1 VIKTKRKNSS
11 HPDKIIL
18 MKRILLI
25 LSIAI
30 SGLYATAQT
39 FPYNNEWIDYSKTYY
54 KFYVG
59 KTALYRI
66 SQTVLASNGIGSI
79 PAEQFQLWRNGRE
92 VPIYTSVPSGPLS
105 GSDFIEFWGEKNDG
119 LPDSTLYRDTSF
131 ILNSKYGFQTDTAAF
146 FLTVNP
152 AGGNRRLENT
162 VNNTAGNILLPE
174 PYFIFTEG
182 KYFIEQINPGYYV
195 DAGEYVHS
203 SSYDRG
209 ESIVSVDIYA
219 GQSRNEA
226 HTLYPYVSGPDATF
240 SINAVGN
247 SINLRKFRVKLN
259 ADSIFGTQMD
269 YLNQTK
275 SSVSVPLT
283 KLLNGINTIEIT
295 NQSDGYYDR
304 MVVAQ
309 YELNYPRVFNFGNA
323 INFQFELSANP
334 AGNYLEIAN
343 FNYGST
349 APVLYDI
356 TNGKRYIGDISNPT
370 LLKFALEPS
379 MVDRKFVL
387 ISLEPSNIAAIST
400 MKQRNFINYSLAAN
414 QGDYLIISHPRLYG
428 GPGGSNPVEDY
439 RAYRSSSA
447 GGAYNAKIYEIDE
460 LVDQFA
466 FGIKK
471 HPNSV
476 RNFLRWA
483 RANFSTTPKFV
494 FMIGHAVEYVQY
506 RYSEANPDVE
516 RLNIVPTFG
525 SPASDILL
533 SADVRQQIPLTPIG
547 RLSVIDGGEVATY
560 LAKVKEYEAAQTISS
575 PLIQDKAWMKNI
587 VHVIGGSEPG
597 LVAQLTGYMNKYKQI
612 ISDTLFGGN
621 VTTFIKSSTETIQA
635 ISDQRMKTLFAEG
648 LNQVTYFGH
657 SSATVLDF
665 NLDNPEEYNNQGKYP
680 LFIAMG
686 CLAGNFF
693 NFNPARFYT
702 KETLSE
708 KWLLTPNRGAIA
720 FIASS
725 NFGIPHYLDIYNTKT
740 YTNEA
745 RTMYGKTY
753 GEILRQTVIDVFAQT
768 SQLDF
773 YARMHTEE
781 NVLHGDPAIRPN
793 NHLKPDY
800 VIEDPMVKASPSFIS
815 VADTVFKV
823 DAKYINQGRAVNK
836 DISIK
841 VERKLPGG
849 NFFTVFID
857 TIPGIRY
864 EDSVSVIL
872 HINPT
877 TDQGLNQ
884 IRVTIDADNVVDE
897 SWENNNTITKD
908 VFIFEDDARPVYPLN
923 YAIINKQNIKFYAS
937 TANPFSP
944 SKQYRMEIDTT
955 DFFNSSYKRTVNI
968 TAVGG
973 LLEFNPSITFTDS
986 TVYFW
991 RVSPLD
997 AAGNPSKWD
1006 EASFVYLP
1014 NSDVGFDQ
1022 SHFYQHTKSFSE
1034 RVFIDSTNRTW
1045 EYHPVFNSLF
1055 IRSGIY
1061 PTSSPNAADY
1071 NVGINGKTNA
1081 GPGCNY
1087 NEIYIT
1093 VFDPISFQPMQQ
1105 NATGDL
1111 YGSYNC
1117 QGMAYN
1123 RQFNFMYS
1131 LGDTAS
1137 RRKAREFLENIVPE
1151 GAYVVVRSNTSPYYS
1166 WGPNTYASVWRAD
1179 TAYYGPGVSLYHTL
1193 KNQGFTSIDN
1203 YDTTNAFVF
1212 VYKKNSLATYTPSFK
1227 FGENIYD
1234 RILLSVVCPTPD
1246 TLGYITSPAFGAAKQ
1261 WKQLKWR
1268 GSTVDVSASDQP
1280 TVDIIGIN
1288 NGGIETTIMSG
1299 LNTGQQD
1306 VDISTINAAQYPF
1319 LKLRMRNLD
1328 SINLTPYQLRYWR
1341 LTYVPVPEGALTPNV
1356 FFQFKDTLDPGEP
1369 LNFKVTFKNIS
1380 DANFDSLKIKLIV
1393 TDGNNVQHIISP
1405 SSRFKPLISGDTL
1418 NVRNLTTTSGL
1429 SGLNTFFLDVNPDN
1443 DQPEQFH
1450 FNNFM
1455 YKTFY
1460 VRSDKVNPLL
1470 DVTFD
1475 GVHILNRDIVASKP
1489 HITIK
1494 LKDENKWLLLNDTTG
1509 AQIQV
1514 RYPNGVKRSY
1524 FFNTSDT
1531 LKFTPPGNAPNVDN
1545 TATIDFLPYF
1555 PLDGDYELTV
1565 TGKDKSGNTA
1575 GNVEYK
1581 VGFQVI
1587 NKPMISNM
1595 LNYPNPFTTSTAFV
1609 FTITGAEVPQNIRIQ
1624 IMTITGKIVRE
1635 ISKDELGPL
1644 HIGRNITEFKWD
1656 GTDQYGQKLANG
1668 IYLYR
1673 VITNLNGRSLDKY
1686 RSTDKDNEDNTDKY
1700 FNKGYGKMYLMR

>member
-1 VIKTKRKNSS
+1 
-11 HPDKIIL
+11 

-25 LSIAI
+25 LLIAI
-30 SGLYATAQT
+30 SGLSATAQT

-59 KTALYRI
+59 KTGLYRI
-66 SQTVLASNGIGSI
+66 SQTALAAVGIGGT

-105 GSDFIEFWGEKNDG
+105 GSDFIEFWGERNDG
-119 LPDSTLYRDTSF
+119 RPDSTLYRDTSF
-131 ILNSKYGFQTDTAAF
+131 ILTNKYSFQTDTVAF

-152 AGGNRRLENT
+152 AGGNLRLQST
-162 VNNTAGNILLPE
+162 VNNVAGNVLPPE
-174 PYFIFTEG
+174 PYFMFTEG
-182 KYFIEQINPGYYV
+182 KYYKDYLNPGYYI

-203 SSYDRG
+203 SAYDKG
-209 ESIVSVDIYA
+209 ESWVSWDIYA
-219 GQSRNEA
+219 GQFRSET
-226 HTLYPYVSGPDATF
+226 HKLYPYASGPDATF
-240 SINAVGN
+240 SINAFGN
-247 SINLRKFRVKLN
+247 GINQRRFRVNLN
-259 ADSIFGTQMD
+259 ADSIFGAQMD
-269 YLNQTK
+269 YLNQSK
-275 SSVSVPLT
+275 SSTGVPVAT
-283 KLLNGINTIEIT
+283 LLNGVNTIEIT
-295 NQSDGYYDR
+295 NLSPGAYDR

-309 YELNYPRVFNFGNA
+309 YELTYPRVFNLGDTM
-323 INFQFELSANP
+323 NFQFNLPANP
-334 AGNYLEIAN
+334 AGNYLEITN

-349 APVLYDI
+349 APVLFDL
-356 TNGKRYIGDISNPT
+356 TNGKRYIGDISNPA

-379 MVDRKFVL
+379 MVDRALLL
-387 ISLEPSNIAAIST
+387 ISLESSNIAAIAT
-400 MKQRNFINYSLAAN
+400 MRQRNFINYSIAAN
-414 QGDYLIISHPRLYG
+414 QGDYLIISHPRLYA
-428 GPGGSNPVEDY
+428 GPGGSNPVENY

-447 GGAYNAKIYEIDE
+447 GGAYNAKIFEIDE

-483 RANFSTTPKFV
+483 RANFSVTPKFV
-494 FMIGHAVEYVQY
+494 FMIGHAVVYEQY
-506 RYSEANPDVE
+506 RYAELASDPDIE
-516 RLNIVPTFG
+516 RLNIIPTFG
-525 SPASDILL
+525 TPASDMLM

-547 RLSVIDGGEVATY
+547 RLSVIDGGEIATY
-560 LAKVKEYEAAQTISS
+560 LTKVKEYEVTQTISS
-575 PLIQDKAWMKNI
+575 PLSQDKAWMKNV
-587 VHVIGGSEPG
+587 VHVIGGNEPT
-597 LVAQLTGYMNKYKQI
+597 LVTQLSTYMNKYKQI
-612 ISDTLFGGN
+612 ISDTLFGAN
-621 VTTFIKSSTETIQA
+621 VTTFKKSSTETIQA
-635 ISDQRMKTLFAEG
+635 ITDQHLKELFAEG

-665 NLDNPEEYNNQGKYP
+665 NLDNPEEYNNPGKYP

-693 NFNPARFYT
+693 NYNPARFYT

-708 KWLLTPNRGAIA
+708 RWLLTPNRGAIA

-725 NFGIPHYLDIYNTKT
+725 HFGIPHYLDIYNTKT
-740 YTNEA
+740 YTSES
-745 RTMYGKTY
+745 RTMYGSTY
-753 GEILRQTVIDVFAQT
+753 GEILKQTIADVFVQT

-773 YARMHTEE
+773 YARMHTEQ
-781 NVLHGDPAIRPN
+781 NTLHGDPAIRPN
-793 NHLKPDY
+793 THLKPDY

-815 VADTVFKV
+815 VADTIFKV
-823 DAKYINQGRAVNK
+823 DAKYLNQGRAVNK

-841 VERKLPGG
+841 VERKTPTNGS
-849 NFFTVFID
+849 FITVLKD
-857 TIPGIRY
+857 TIPGIRFS
-864 EDSVSVIL
+864 DSVSVIL
-872 HINPT
+872 HIDPL

-884 IRVTIDADNVVDE
+884 IRVTIDADNDVDE

-908 VFIFEDDARPVYPLN
+908 VFIFEDDARPTYPLN
-923 YAIINKQNIKFYAS
+923 YAIVNKQNIKLYAS

-955 DFFNSSYKRTVNI
+955 DFFNSSFKRTVNK
-968 TAVGG
+968 TSAGG
-973 LLEFNPSITFTDS
+973 LLDFDPGITFTDS
-986 TVYFW
+986 TVYYW

-997 AAGNPSKWD
+997 GAGNPSKWN

-1014 NSDVGFDQ
+1014 NSDVGFNQ
-1022 SHFYQHTKSFSE
+1022 SHFYQHTKSFSQ
-1034 RVFIDSTNRTW
+1034 RVFIDSTNSTW
-1045 EYHPVFNSLF
+1045 EYHPVLNNLF
-1055 IRSGIY
+1055 IRTGQY

-1071 NVGINGKTNA
+1071 YINVNGENSV
-1081 GPGCNY
+1081 GPGCSY
-1087 NEIYIT
+1087 NELIIN
-1093 VFDPISFQPMQQ
+1093 VFDPISFKPMQQ

-1123 RQFNFMYS
+1123 REFNFHYS
-1131 LGDTAS
+1131 MADTTG
-1137 RRKAREFLENIVPE
+1137 RRKARDFLQNIVPE
-1151 GAYVVVRSNTSPYYS
+1151 GAYVAIRSNTAPYP
-1166 WGPNTYASVWRAD
+1166 GFNTYASVWQAD
-1179 TAYYGPGVSLYHTL
+1179 AAYYGQNTLYNTL
-1193 KNQGFTSIDN
+1193 KDQGFTSIDN
-1203 YDTTNAFVF
+1203 YDTTVGFAF
-1212 VYKKNSLATYTPSFK
+1212 VYKKNSLATYAPSIRFA
-1227 FGENIYD
+1227 ENIYD
-1234 RILLSVVCPTPD
+1234 RVLMNAVCPTPD
-1246 TLGYITSPAFGAAKQ
+1246 TLGYTTSPAFGVAKQ

-1268 GSTVDVSASDQP
+1268 GSTVDAIAGDMP
-1280 TVDIIGIN
+1280 TIDLIGIN
-1288 NGGIETTIMSG
+1288 GDGVETTVMSG
-1299 LNTGQQD
+1299 LDPSQQD
-1306 VDISTINAAQYPF
+1306 VDISSINATTYPY

-1341 LTYVPVPEGALTPNV
+1341 LTYVPIPEGALAPNI
-1356 FFQFKDTLDPGEP
+1356 FFQFKDTLDAGEP
-1369 LNFKVTFKNIS
+1369 LDFKVAFKNIS
-1380 DANFDSLKIKLIV
+1380 DANFDSLKVKFIV
-1393 TDGNNVQHIISP
+1393 TDKDNVQHVITPP
-1405 SSRFKPLISGDTL
+1405 SFKPLLNGDTL
-1418 NVRNLTTTSGL
+1418 HVRNPTTTSGL
-1429 SGLNTFFLDVNPDN
+1429 SGFNTFFLDVNPDN

-1455 YKTFY
+1455 YRNFY

-1494 LKDENKWLLLNDTTG
+1494 LKDENKWLLLNDTSG
-1509 AQIQV
+1509 AKIEV
-1514 RYPNGVKRSY
+1514 RYPNGVKRSF
-1524 FFNTSDT
+1524 FFNTNDT
-1531 LKFTPPGNAPNVDN
+1531 LKFTPAGNAPNPDN
-1545 TATIDFLPYF
+1545 TATIDFLPHF

-1565 TGKDKSGNTA
+1565 TGKDKSGNAA

-1635 ISKDELGPL
+1635 ITKDELGPL

-1686 RSTDKDNEDNTDKY
+1686 RSTEKDNEDNTDKY

>member
-1 VIKTKRKNSS
+1 
-11 HPDKIIL
+11 
-18 MKRILLI
+18 
-25 LSIAI
+25 
-30 SGLYATAQT
+30 
-39 FPYNNEWIDYSKTYY
+39 
-54 KFYVG
+54 
-59 KTALYRI
+59 
-66 SQTVLASNGIGSI
+66 
-79 PAEQFQLWRNGRE
+79 
-92 VPIYTSVPSGPLS
+92 
-105 GSDFIEFWGEKNDG
+105 
-119 LPDSTLYRDTSF
+119 
-131 ILNSKYGFQTDTAAF
+131 
-146 FLTVNP
+146 
-152 AGGNRRLENT
+152 
-162 VNNTAGNILLPE
+162 
-174 PYFIFTEG
+174 
-182 KYFIEQINPGYYV
+182 
-195 DAGEYVHS
+195 
-203 SSYDRG
+203 
-209 ESIVSVDIYA
+209 
-219 GQSRNEA
+219 
-226 HTLYPYVSGPDATF
+226 
-240 SINAVGN
+240 
-247 SINLRKFRVKLN
+247 
-259 ADSIFGTQMD
+259 
-269 YLNQTK
+269 
-275 SSVSVPLT
+275 
-283 KLLNGINTIEIT
+283 
-295 NQSDGYYDR
+295 
-304 MVVAQ
+304 
-309 YELNYPRVFNFGNA
+309 
-323 INFQFELSANP
+323 
-334 AGNYLEIAN
+334 
-343 FNYGST
+343 
-349 APVLYDI
+349 
-356 TNGKRYIGDISNPT
+356 
-370 LLKFALEPS
+370 

-387 ISLEPSNIAAIST
+387 ISIEPSNIAAIST
-400 MKQRNFINYSLAAN
+400 MKQRNFINYNLAAN
-414 QGDYLIISHPRLYG
+414 QGDYLIISHPRLYA
-428 GPGGSNPVEDY
+428 GPGGSNPVDDY

-483 RANFSTTPKFV
+483 RANFSATPKFV
-494 FMIGHAVEYVQY
+494 FMIGHAVVYDQY
-506 RYSEANPDVE
+506 RYADINSNPDID

-525 SPASDILL
+525 VPASDILL

-547 RLSVIDGGEVATY
+547 RLSVIDGGEVAIY
-560 LAKVKEYEAAQTISS
+560 LAKVKEYEAVQTVSS
-575 PLIQDKAWMKNI
+575 PLIQDNAWTKNV
-587 VHVIGGSEPG
+587 VHVIGGNKPE
-597 LVAQLTGYMNKYKQI
+597 LVAELSGYMNKYKQI

-621 VTTFIKSSTETIQA
+621 VTTFTKSSAETIQA
-635 ISDQRMKTLFAEG
+635 ISDIRMKDLFAEG
-648 LNQVTYFGH
+648 INQIAYFGH
-657 SSATVLDF
+657 SSPTVLDF
-665 NLDNPEEYNNQGKYP
+665 NLDNPEEYNNPGKYP

-708 KWLLTPNRGAIA
+708 RWLLTPNRGAIA

-725 NFGIPHYLDIYNTKT
+725 HFGIPYYLDVYNTKT

-745 RTMYGKTY
+745 RTKYGKTY
-753 GEILRQTVIDVFAQT
+753 GEILRQSVADVFAQT

-781 NVLHGDPAIRPN
+781 NTLHGDPAIRPN
-793 NHLKPDY
+793 THLKPDY
-800 VIEDPMVKASPSFIS
+800 VIEDPMVKVSPSFIS
-815 VADTVFKV
+815 VAEDSFRV
-823 DAKYINQGRAVNK
+823 DAKYLNQGRAVNK
-836 DISIK
+836 NISIL
-841 VERKLPGG
+841 VERKTPHTNG
-849 NFFTVFID
+849 NFIKVLKD

-864 EDSVSVIL
+864 SDSISVIL
-872 HINPT
+872 YIDPL

-884 IRVTIDADNVVDE
+884 IRVTIDADNAVDE

-908 VFIFEDDARPVYPLN
+908 VFIFEDDVRPVYPLN
-923 YAIINKQNIKFYAS
+923 YAIINKQNIKLYAS

-955 DFFNSSYKRTVNI
+955 DFFNSSLKRTVNK
-968 TAVGG
+968 TSVGG
-973 LLEFNPSITFTDS
+973 LLDFDPGITFTDS
-986 TVYFW
+986 TVYYW

-997 AAGNPSKWD
+997 GANNPSKWN

-1014 NSDVGFDQ
+1014 NSDVGFNQ

-1034 RVFIDSTNRTW
+1034 RVFIDSTDRTW
-1045 EYHPVFNSLF
+1045 EYHPVLNQLF
-1055 IRSGIY
+1055 IRSGVY

-1071 NVGINGKTNA
+1071 YINVNGRNSV
-1081 GPGCNY
+1081 GPGCGY
-1087 NEIYIT
+1087 NELIINA
-1093 VFDPISFQPMQQ
+1093 FDPVSFEPMR
-1105 NATGDL
+1105 NTTGNL
-1111 YGSYNC
+1111 YGTYTC
-1117 QGMAYN
+1117 QAMAFN
-1123 RQFNFMYS
+1123 REFNFIFS

-1137 RRKAREFLENIVPE
+1137 RRKIREFLENIVPE
-1151 GAYVVVRSNTSPYYS
+1151 GAYVVIRSGTYPYP
-1166 WGPNTYASVWRAD
+1166 GVNTYASAWKAD
-1179 TAYYGPGVSLYHTL
+1179 TAYYGSGVSLYHTL
-1193 KNQGFTSIDN
+1193 KDQGFTSIDN

-1212 VYKKNSLATYTPSFK
+1212 VYKKNSLATYTPSIK

-1234 RILLSVVCPTPD
+1234 RILLNVVCPTPD

-1261 WKQLKWR
+1261 WKQLKWQ
-1268 GSTVDVSASDQP
+1268 GSTVDASAGDQP
-1280 TVDIIGIN
+1280 TVDIIGIDN
-1288 NGGIETTIMSG
+1288 AGIETPIMSG
-1299 LNTGQQD
+1299 LNTSQQD

-1341 LTYVPVPEGALTPNV
+1341 LTYEPIPEGALTPNV

-1369 LNFKVTFKNIS
+1369 LDFKVAFKNIS
-1380 DANFDSLKIKLIV
+1380 DSKFDSLKVKMVV
-1393 TDGNNVQHIISP
+1393 TKSNNAQETIQVG
-1405 SSRFKPLISGDTL
+1405 RFRPLPGQDTL
-1418 NVRNLTTTSGL
+1418 YVRSPINTAGFA
-1429 SGLNTFFLDVNPDN
+1429 GLNTFYLDVNPDN

-1455 YKTFY
+1455 YRTFY
-1460 VRSDKVNPLL
+1460 VRADKVNPLL

-1494 LKDENKWLLLNDTTG
+1494 LKDENKWLLLNDTSG

-1514 RYPNGVKRSY
+1514 RYPNGVTRSY

-1531 LKFTPPGNAPNVDN
+1531 LKFTPPANAPNPDN
-1545 TATIDFLPYF
+1545 TATIDFLPNF

-1635 ISKDELGPL
+1635 ITKDELGPL
-1644 HIGRNITEFKWD
+1644 RIGRNITEFKWD

-1686 RSTDKDNEDNTDKY
+1686 RSTEKGNEDNTDKY

>member
-1 VIKTKRKNSS
+1 
-11 HPDKIIL
+11 

-25 LSIAI
+25 LLIVI
-30 SGLYATAQT
+30 SGFSVTAQT

-59 KTALYRI
+59 KTGLYRI
-66 SQTVLASNGIGSI
+66 SQTALAAIGIGGT

-119 LPDSTLYRDTSF
+119 LPDSTLYRDSSF
-131 ILNSKYGFQTDTAAF
+131 ILSNKYSLQTENAAF

-152 AGGNRRLENT
+152 AGGNRRLQNT
-162 VNNTAGNILLPE
+162 VNNVSGNILLPE
-174 PYFIFTEG
+174 PYFMFTEG
-182 KYFIEQINPGYYV
+182 KYFSEYINSGYYV

-203 SSYDRG
+203 SSYDKG
-209 ESIVSVDIYA
+209 EGWVCRDIYA
-219 GQSRNEA
+219 GQPRIEG

-247 SINLRKFRVKLN
+247 SINLRRFKVKLN
-259 ADSIFGTQMD
+259 NDSIFGTQMD
-269 YLNQTK
+269 YLNQIK
-275 SSVSVPLT
+275 SSVSVPLIT
-283 KLLNGINTIEIT
+283 LLNGLNTIEIT
-295 NQSDGYYDR
+295 NQSNGYYDR

-309 YELNYPRVFNFGNA
+309 YELTYPRIFNFGDTM
-323 INFQFELSANP
+323 NFQFDLPANP
-334 AGNYLEIAN
+334 AGNYLEITN

-356 TNGKRYIGDISNPT
+356 TNGKRYIGDISNPA
-370 LLKFALEPS
+370 LLRFALEAS

-387 ISLEPSNIAAIST
+387 ISLDPLNTAFIDT
-400 MKQRNFINYSLAAN
+400 MHPRNFINYNLAAN
-414 QGDYLIISHPRLYG
+414 QADYLIISHPLLYA

-439 RAYRSSSA
+439 RVYRSSSA

-471 HPNSV
+471 HPNSI

-483 RANFSTTPKFV
+483 RASFSAAPKFV
-494 FMIGHAVEYVQY
+494 FMIGHAVVYDQY
-506 RYSEANPDVE
+506 RYSEYDPNIE

-525 SPASDILL
+525 SPASDMLL

-560 LAKVKEYEAAQTISS
+560 LAKVKEYEIAQTVSS
-575 PLIQDKAWMKNI
+575 PLVQDNAWTKN
-587 VHVIGGSEPG
+587 VAHVIGGSEPS
-597 LVAQLTGYMNKYKQI
+597 LVAQLSGYMNKYKQI
-612 ISDTLFGGN
+612 ISDTLFAAN
-621 VTTFIKSSTETIQA
+621 VSTFKKTSTETIQA
-635 ISDQRMKTLFAEG
+635 LTDQRMKDLFAEG
-648 LNQVTYFGH
+648 LNQVVYFGH

-665 NLDNPEEYNNQGKYP
+665 NLDNPEEYNNPGKYP

-693 NFNPARFYT
+693 NYNGARFYT

-708 KWLLTPNRGAIA
+708 RWLLTPNRGAIA

-725 NFGIPHYLDIYNTKT
+725 HFGIPHYLDIYNTKT

-773 YARMHTEE
+773 YARMHTEQ
-781 NVLHGDPAIRPN
+781 NTYHGDPAIHPN

-800 VIEDPMVKASPSFIS
+800 VIEDPLVKASPSFIS
-815 VADTVFKV
+815 VADTIFKV
-823 DAKYINQGRAVNK
+823 DAKYFNQGRAINK
-836 DISIK
+836 NISIK
-841 VERKLPGG
+841 VERRLPGG
-849 NFFTVFID
+849 NFFTVLND
-857 TIPGIRY
+857 TIPGIRF
-864 EDSVSVIL
+864 EDSVSVIF

-884 IRVTIDADNVVDE
+884 IRVTIDADNAVDE

-923 YAIINKQNIKFYAS
+923 YAIINKQNIKLYAS

-955 DFFNSSYKRTVNI
+955 DFFNSSFKRTVNV
-968 TAVGG
+968 TGVGG
-973 LLEFNPSITFTDS
+973 VLEFSPEITFADS
-986 TVYFW
+986 TVYYW

-997 AAGNPSKWD
+997 GAGNPSKWN

-1014 NSDVGFDQ
+1014 NSDVGFNQ

-1034 RVFIDSTNRTW
+1034 RVFIDSSNRIW
-1045 EYHPVFNSLF
+1045 EYHPVLNNLF
-1055 IRSGIY
+1055 IRTGQY
-1061 PTSSPNAADY
+1061 PTSSQNAADY
-1071 NVGINGKTNA
+1071 IITVNGHITL
-1081 GPGCNY
+1081 GPGCGY
-1087 NEIYIT
+1087 NELIIN
-1093 VFDPISFQPMQQ
+1093 VLDPISFEPMQ
-1105 NATGDL
+1105 NTTGTL
-1111 YGSYNC
+1111 FGSGNFC
-1117 QGMAYN
+1117 GFDYN
-1123 RQFNFMYS
+1123 RGSNFLFS

-1151 GAYVVVRSNTSPYYS
+1151 GAFVSIRSNTAPYPGY
-1166 WGPNTYASVWRAD
+1166 NTYASAWKAD
-1179 TAYYGPGVSLYHTL
+1179 TAYYGPGISLYHTL
-1193 KNQGFTSIDN
+1193 KGQGFTSIDN
-1203 YDTTNAFVF
+1203 YDTTNGFAF
-1212 VYKKNSLATYTPSFK
+1212 VYKKNGLATYTPSIK
-1227 FGENIYD
+1227 FAENIYD
-1234 RILLSVVCPTPD
+1234 RILLSVTCPTPD
-1246 TLGYITSPAFGAAKQ
+1246 TLGYTISPAFGAAKQ

-1268 GSTVDVSASDQP
+1268 GSTIDASAGDMP
-1280 TVDIIGIN
+1280 TVDIIGIDN
-1288 NGGIETTIMSG
+1288 EGIETTIMSG

-1356 FFQFKDTLDPGEP
+1356 FFQFKDTLDAGEP
-1369 LNFKVTFKNIS
+1369 LNFKVAFKNIS
-1380 DANFDSLKIKLIV
+1380 DANFDSLKVKLIV
-1393 TDGNNVQHIISP
+1393 TDRNNVQKIISP
-1405 SSRFKPLISGDTL
+1405 PSKFKPLLSGDTL
-1418 NVRNLTTTSGL
+1418 HVRDPITTSGL
-1429 SGLNTFFLDVNPDN
+1429 SGLNTFYLDVNPDN

-1455 YKTFY
+1455 YRTFY

-1494 LKDENKWLLLNDTTG
+1494 LKDESKWLLLDDTSG
-1509 AQIQV
+1509 AKIEV
-1514 RYPNGVKRSY
+1514 RYPNGIKRSF
-1524 FFNTSDT
+1524 FFNTNDT
-1531 LKFTPPGNAPNVDN
+1531 LKFTPAGNAPNPDN

-1565 TGKDKSGNTA
+1565 TGKDRSGNTA
-1575 GNVEYK
+1575 GNIEYK

-1635 ISKDELGPL
+1635 ITKDELGQL

-1686 RSTDKDNEDNTDKY
+1686 RSTEKDNEDNTDKY

>member
-1 VIKTKRKNSS
+1 MIKTKRKNNPN
-11 HPDKIIL
+11 PDKIIL

-25 LSIAI
+25 LLITIPGLSAI
-30 SGLYATAQT
+30 AQT

-59 KTALYRI
+59 KTGLYRI

-92 VPIYTSVPSGPLS
+92 IPIYTSIPSGPLG
-105 GSDFIEFWGEKNDG
+105 GSDFIEFWGERNDG
-119 LPDSTLYRDTSF
+119 LPDSTLYRDSSF
-131 ILNSKYGFQTDTAAF
+131 ILNNKYSLQTDTAAF
-146 FLTVNP
+146 FLTINP
-152 AGGNRRLENT
+152 AGGNRRLQNT
-162 VNNTAGNILLPE
+162 ANNVAGNILPPE
-174 PYFIFTEG
+174 PYFMFTEG
-182 KYFIEQINPGYYV
+182 KYFFDYINHGYYV
-195 DAGEYVHS
+195 DAGEYVRS
-203 SSYDRG
+203 SSYDKG
-209 ESIVSVDIYA
+209 EGFVSWDIYP
-219 GQSRNEA
+219 GQPRNLA
-226 HTLYPYVSGPDATF
+226 HKLYPYLSGPDATF
-240 SINAVGN
+240 SINAFGN
-247 SINLRKFRVKLN
+247 SINLRNFIVKLN
-259 ADSIFGTQMD
+259 SDSIFGTQLD
-269 YLNQTK
+269 YENQTK

-283 KLLNGINTIEIT
+283 TLLNGYNTIEIA
-295 NQSDGYYDR
+295 NQSNATYDR
-304 MVVAQ
+304 LVVAQ
-309 YELNYPRVFNFGNA
+309 YELTYPRVFNLGDTM
-323 INFQFELSANP
+323 NFQFELPANP
-334 AGNYLEIAN
+334 AGNYLEITN
-343 FNYGST
+343 FNYGSV
-349 APVLYDI
+349 APVLFDI
-356 TNGKRYIGDISNPT
+356 TNGKRYIGDISNPA
-370 LLKFALEPS
+370 LLKFALDPS

-387 ISLEPSNIAAIST
+387 ISLEPSNIATIGT
-400 MKQRNFINYSLAAN
+400 IKQRNFINYNLAAN
-414 QGDYLIISHPRLYG
+414 QGDYLIISHPRLYS
-428 GPGGSNPVEDY
+428 GPGGSNPVDDY
-439 RAYRSSSA
+439 KAYRNSSA

-471 HPNSV
+471 HPNSI
-476 RNFLRWA
+476 RNFLRWT
-483 RANFSTTPKFV
+483 RANFSTAPKFV
-494 FMIGHAVEYVQY
+494 FMIGHAVVYDQY
-506 RYSEANPDVE
+506 RYADINSNPDIE
-516 RLNIVPTFG
+516 RLNIIPTFG
-525 SPASDILL
+525 VPASDILL

-547 RLSVIDGGEVATY
+547 RLSVIDGGEIATY
-560 LAKVKEYEAAQTISS
+560 LAKVKEYEAAQTVSS
-575 PLIQDKAWMKNI
+575 PLIQDMAWTKNVI
-587 VHVIGGSEPG
+587 HVSGGSEPE
-597 LVAQLTGYMNKYKQI
+597 LVAQLGGYMNKYKQI

-621 VTTFIKSSTETIQA
+621 VTTFRKSSTETIQA
-635 ISDQRMKTLFAEG
+635 ITDQHIKDLFAEG
-648 LNQVTYFGH
+648 INQVTYLGH

-665 NLDNPEEYNNQGKYP
+665 NLDNPEQYNNQGKYP

-693 NFNPARFYT
+693 NYNPARFYT

-725 NFGIPHYLDIYNTKT
+725 HFGIPAYLDIYNTKT

-753 GEILRQTVIDVFAQT
+753 GEILRQTVIDVFT
-768 SQLDF
+768 EKSQLDF
-773 YARMHTEE
+773 YARMHTEQ
-781 NVLHGDPAIRPN
+781 NTYHGDPAIHPN

-800 VIEDPMVKASPSFIS
+800 VIEDPMVKVSPSFIS

-823 DAKYINQGRAVNK
+823 DAKYLNQGRAVNK
-836 DISIK
+836 DIAIL
-841 VERKLPGG
+841 VERKTLTSG
-849 NFFTVFID
+849 NFIPVLKD

-864 EDSVSVIL
+864 ADSISVIL

-923 YAIINKQNIKFYAS
+923 YAIINKQNIKLYAS

-955 DFFNSSYKRTVNI
+955 DFFNSSLKRTVNK
-968 TAVGG
+968 TSVGG
-973 LLEFNPSITFTDS
+973 LLDFDPGITFTDS
-986 TVYFW
+986 TVYYW

-997 AAGNPSKWD
+997 AAGNPSKWN

-1022 SHFYQHTKSFSE
+1022 SHFYQHTRSFSE

-1045 EYHPVFNSLF
+1045 EYHPVLNQLF
-1055 IRSGIY
+1055 IRSGVY

-1071 NVGINGKTNA
+1071 YINVNGKNSV
-1081 GPGCNY
+1081 GPGCGY
-1087 NEIYIT
+1087 NELIIN
-1093 VFDPISFQPMQQ
+1093 VFDPVSFQPMQ
-1105 NATGDL
+1105 NTTGTL
-1111 YGSYNC
+1111 FGSGNFC
-1117 QGMAYN
+1117 GFSFA
-1123 RQFNFMYS
+1123 RGFNFLFS

-1151 GAYVVVRSNTSPYYS
+1151 GAYVTIRSGTYPYP
-1166 WGPNTYASVWRAD
+1166 GVNTYASVWKAD
-1179 TAYYGPGVSLYHTL
+1179 TAYYGPGISLYHTL
-1193 KNQGFTSIDN
+1193 KNQGFTSIDQ

-1212 VYKKNSLATYTPSFK
+1212 VYKKNSLATYTPSIK

-1234 RILLSVVCPTPD
+1234 RILLSVACPTPD

-1268 GSTVDVSASDQP
+1268 GSTVDVSAGDQP
-1280 TVDIIGIN
+1280 TVDIIGIDN
-1288 NGGIETTIMSG
+1288 AGIETTIMTG
-1299 LNTGQQD
+1299 LNTGMQD

-1319 LKLRMRNLD
+1319 LKLRMRNID

-1341 LTYVPVPEGALTPNV
+1341 LTYDPVPEGALSPNI
-1356 FFQFKDTLDPGEP
+1356 FFQFRDTLGPGEP
-1369 LNFKVTFKNIS
+1369 LDFKVAFKNIS
-1380 DANFDSLKIKLIV
+1380 DGKFDSLKIKLIV
-1393 TDGNNVQHIISP
+1393 TKGNNIQDTIPVG
-1405 SSRFKPLISGDTL
+1405 RFRPLPGQDTL
-1418 NVRNLTTTSGL
+1418 YVRSPINTAGL
-1429 SGLNTFFLDVNPDN
+1429 AGLNTFYLDVNPDN

-1455 YKTFY
+1455 YRTFY
-1460 VRSDKVNPLL
+1460 VRSDNVNPLL

-1531 LKFTPPGNAPNVDN
+1531 LKFTPADNAPNPDN

-1575 GNVEYK
+1575 GNIEYK

-1635 ISKDELGPL
+1635 ITKDELGPL

-1686 RSTDKDNEDNTDKY
+1686 RSTEKDNEDNTDKY

>member
-1 VIKTKRKNSS
+1 
-11 HPDKIIL
+11 
-18 MKRILLI
+18 M
-25 LSIAI
+25 IAI
-30 SGLYATAQT
+30 PGLSATAQT

-59 KTALYRI
+59 KTGLYRI

-105 GSDFIEFWGEKNDG
+105 GSDFIEFWGERNDG

-131 ILNSKYGFQTDTAAF
+131 ILSSKYSLQTDTAAF

-152 AGGNRRLENT
+152 AGGNMRLQNT
-162 VNNTAGNILLPE
+162 VNNVAGNILPPE
-174 PYFIFTEG
+174 PYFMFTEG
-182 KYFIEQINPGYYV
+182 KYFHDYINEGYYV

-203 SSYDRG
+203 SSYDKG
-209 ESIVSVDIYA
+209 EVWVGWDIYA
-219 GQSRNEA
+219 GSPRSEG
-226 HTLYPYVSGPDATF
+226 HTLYPYSSGPEATF

-247 SINLRKFRVKLN
+247 SINLRRFKVTLN

-283 KLLNGINTIEIT
+283 TLLNGLNTIEIT
-295 NQSDGYYDR
+295 NQSTGYYDR
-304 MVVAQ
+304 LVVSQ
-309 YELNYPRVFNFGNA
+309 YELTYPRIFNLGGTT
-323 INFQFELSANP
+323 NFQFELPANP
-334 AGNYLEIAN
+334 AGNYLEITN

-356 TNGKRYIGDISNPT
+356 TNGKRYIGDISNSA

-379 MVDRKFVL
+379 MFDRKFVL
-387 ISLEPSNIAAIST
+387 VSLEPSNIATIGS
-400 MKQRNFINYSLAAN
+400 MNQRNFINYNLAAN
-414 QGDYLIISHPRLYG
+414 QGDYLIISHPRLYA
-428 GPGGSNPVEDY
+428 GPGGSNPVDDY

-471 HPNSV
+471 HPNSI

-483 RANFSTTPKFV
+483 RASFSVAPKSV
-494 FMIGHAVEYVQY
+494 FMIGHAVVYGQY
-506 RYSEANPDVE
+506 FYYSEMLLDPNIE

-533 SADVRQQIPLTPIG
+533 SAEVRQQIPLTPIG

-560 LAKVKEYEAAQTISS
+560 LAKVKEYEAAQTVSS
-575 PLIQDKAWMKNI
+575 PLVQDKAWMKNV
-587 VHVIGGSEPG
+587 VHVIGGGDPALS
-597 LVAQLTGYMNKYKQI
+597 AQLGGYMNKYKQI

-621 VTTFIKSSTETIQA
+621 VTTFKKTSTETIQA
-635 ISDQRMKTLFAEG
+635 VTDQRLKDLFSEG
-648 LNQVTYFGH
+648 LNQVVYFGH

-665 NLDNPEEYNNQGKYP
+665 NLDNPEEYTNPGKYP

-693 NFNPARFYT
+693 NYNPARFYT

-725 NFGIPHYLDIYNTKT
+725 HFGIPYYLDIYNTQT
-740 YTNEA
+740 YANEA
-745 RTMYGKTY
+745 RKMYGKTY
-753 GEILRQTVIDVFAQT
+753 GEILRQSIIDVFAQPSS

-773 YARMHTEE
+773 YARMHTEQ
-781 NVLHGDPAIRPN
+781 NTLHGDPAIRPN
-793 NHLKPDY
+793 THLKPDY
-800 VIEDPMVKASPSFIS
+800 VIEDAMVKVSPSFIS
-815 VADTVFKV
+815 VADDSFRV
-823 DAKYINQGRAVNK
+823 DAKYLNQGRAVNEN
-836 DISIK
+836 ISIL

-849 NFFTVFID
+849 SFFPVLKD

-864 EDSVSVIL
+864 ADSVSIWL
-872 HINPT
+872 HITPT

-884 IRVTIDADNVVDE
+884 IRVTIDADNSVDE

-923 YAIINKQNIKFYAS
+923 YAIINKQDIKLYAS

-955 DFFNSSYKRTVNI
+955 DFFNSSFKRTVNV

-973 LLEFNPSITFTDS
+973 LLEFNPAITFTDS
-986 TVYFW
+986 TVYYW

-997 AAGNPSKWD
+997 ANGNPSKWN

-1014 NSDVGFDQ
+1014 NSDVGFNQ

-1045 EYHPVFNSLF
+1045 EYHPVLNNLF
-1055 IRSGIY
+1055 IRSGQY

-1071 NVGINGKTNA
+1071 YIIANGHISL
-1081 GPGCNY
+1081 GPGCGGSELIIN
-1087 NEIYIT
+1087 
-1093 VFDPISFQPMQQ
+1093 VFDPISFEPMR
-1105 NATGDL
+1105 NTTGNL
-1111 YGSYNC
+1111 YGTYTC
-1117 QGMAYN
+1117 QGMAFN
-1123 RQFNFMYS
+1123 REFNFIYS
-1131 LGDTAS
+1131 VGDTAS
-1137 RRKAREFLENIVPE
+1137 RRMAREFLENIVPE
-1151 GAYVVVRSNTSPYYS
+1151 GAYVTIRSGTLPYPGY
-1166 WGPNTYASVWRAD
+1166 NTYAAVWKAD
-1179 TAYYGPGVSLYHTL
+1179 TVYYGPGISLYHTL
-1193 KNQGFTSIDN
+1193 KGQGFTSIDN

-1212 VYKKNSLATYTPSFK
+1212 VYKKNSLATYTPSIK
-1227 FGENIYD
+1227 FAENIYD

-1246 TLGYITSPAFGAAKQ
+1246 TLGYITSAAFGAAKQ

-1268 GSTVDVSASDQP
+1268 GSTVDVSAGDQP
-1280 TVDIIGIN
+1280 TVDIIGIDN
-1288 NGGIETTIMSG
+1288 AGIETTVMSG
-1299 LNTGQQD
+1299 LNVGQQD
-1306 VDISTINAAQYPF
+1306 VDISTINASQYPF

-1341 LTYVPVPEGALTPNV
+1341 LTYDPVPEGALAPNI
-1356 FFQFKDTLDPGEP
+1356 FFQFRDTLDPGEP
-1369 LNFKVTFKNIS
+1369 LDFKVAFKNIS
-1380 DANFDSLKIKLIV
+1380 DAKFDSLKVKMIV
-1393 TDGNNVQHIISP
+1393 TKSSNVLDTIP
-1405 SSRFKPLISGDTL
+1405 VGRFRPLPGQDTL
-1418 NVRNLTTTSGL
+1418 HVRNPINTAGL
-1429 SGLNTFFLDVNPDN
+1429 AGLNTFYLDVNPDN

-1455 YKTFY
+1455 YRTFY

-1475 GVHILNRDIVASKP
+1475 GVHILNRDIVASRP

-1509 AQIQV
+1509 AQIHV

-1524 FFNTSDT
+1524 FFNASDT
-1531 LKFTPPGNAPNVDN
+1531 LKFTPAGNAPNADN

-1575 GNVEYK
+1575 GSIEYK

-1635 ISKDELGPL
+1635 ITKDELGPL

-1686 RSTDKDNEDNTDKY
+1686 RSTEKDNEDNTDKY

>member
-1 VIKTKRKNSS
+1 
-11 HPDKIIL
+11 

-25 LSIAI
+25 LLIAI
-30 SGLYATAQT
+30 PGLSATAQT

-59 KTALYRI
+59 KTGLYRI
-66 SQTVLASNGIGSI
+66 SQTALASVGIGGT

-105 GSDFIEFWGEKNDG
+105 GSDFIEFWGERNDG
-119 LPDSTLYRDTSF
+119 RPDSSLFRDASY
-131 ILNSKYGFQTDTAAF
+131 ILSDKFSLQTDTAAF
-146 FLTVNP
+146 FLTINP
-152 AGGNRRLENT
+152 GGANLRLQNT
-162 VNNTAGNILLPE
+162 VNNVAGNILPAE
-174 PYFIFTEG
+174 PYFMYNEA
-182 KYFIEQINPGYYV
+182 KYFGDYINEGYYI

-203 SSYDRG
+203 SSYDKGEGYVSWDIKTG
-209 ESIVSVDIYA
+209 ESLP
-219 GQSRNEA
+219 NP
-226 HTLYPYVSGPDATF
+226 HTLYPYSSGP
-240 SINAVGN
+240 NAIFR
-247 SINLRKFRVKLN
+247 INLFGNGINQRRFRVKLN
-259 ADSIFGTQMD
+259 ADSILGQQLD
-269 YLNQTK
+269 YLNQAKASTT
-275 SSVSVPLT
+275 VPLSS
-283 KLLNGINTIEIT
+283 LLTGANTIEIT
-295 NQSDGYYDR
+295 NISPGPYDR
-304 MVVAQ
+304 LVVAQ
-309 YELNYPRVFNFGNA
+309 YELIYPRIFNFGNTT
-323 INFQFELSANP
+323 NFEFELSANP
-334 AGNYLEIAN
+334 AGNYLEITN

-356 TNGKRYIGDISNPT
+356 TNGKRYIGDISNPA

-379 MVDRKFVL
+379 LLDRKLIL
-387 ISLEPSNIAAIST
+387 ISLDPSNISATGT
-400 MKQRNFINYSLAAN
+400 MHQRNFINYSLAAN
-414 QGDYLIISHPRLYG
+414 QGDYLIISHPRLYN
-428 GPGGSNPVEDY
+428 GPGGANPVENY

-447 GGAYNAKIYEIDE
+447 GGTYNAKIYEIDE

-471 HPNSV
+471 HPNSI

-483 RANFSTTPKFV
+483 RANFSVAPKFV
-494 FMIGHAVEYVQY
+494 FMIGHAVVYDQY
-506 RYSEANPDVE
+506 RYAETSSDPNIE

-547 RLSVIDGGEVATY
+547 RLSVIDGNEVAIY
-560 LAKVKEYEAAQTISS
+560 LAKVQEYEAAQTISS
-575 PLIQDKAWMKNI
+575 PLVQDKAWTKNV
-587 VHVIGGSEPG
+587 VHVIGGNEPA
-597 LVAQLTGYMNKYKQI
+597 LVAQLSSYMDKYKQI
-612 ISDTLFGGN
+612 ISDTLFGAN
-621 VTTFIKSSTETIQA
+621 VFTFRKSSTETIQQL
-635 ISDQRMKTLFAEG
+635 SDQQLKSLFAEG
-648 LNQVTYFGH
+648 LNQLTYFGH

-665 NLDNPEEYNNQGKYP
+665 NLDNPEEYNNPGKYP

-693 NFNPARFYT
+693 NYNPARFYT

-708 KWLLTPNRGAIA
+708 RWLLTPNRGAIA
-720 FIASS
+720 FLASS
-725 NFGIPHYLDIYNTKT
+725 HFGIPHYLDIYNTKT
-740 YTNEA
+740 YTNESK
-745 RTMYGKTY
+745 TMYGKSY
-753 GEILRQTVIDVFAQT
+753 GEILKQAVADVFVQT

-773 YARMHTEE
+773 YARMHTEQ
-781 NVLHGDPAIRPN
+781 NTLHGDPAIRPN
-793 NHLKPDY
+793 NQLKPDY

-815 VADTVFKV
+815 VADTIFTV
-823 DAKYINQGRAVNK
+823 DAKYFNQGRTINK
-836 DISIK
+836 DIAIHI
-841 VERKLPGG
+841 ERKTPDRP
-849 NFFTVFID
+849 FVTVLKD
-857 TIPGIRY
+857 TIPGIRFA
-864 EDSVSVIL
+864 DSVSVIL

-897 SWENNNTITKD
+897 SYETNNTITKD

-923 YAIINKQNIKFYAS
+923 YAIVNKQNIKLYAS

-955 DFFNSSYKRTVNI
+955 DLFNSSFKRTVN
-968 TAVGG
+968 TTSAGG
-973 LLEFNPSITFTDS
+973 LLEFNPAITFTDS
-986 TVYFW
+986 TVYYW

-997 AAGNPSKWD
+997 GTGNPSKWD
-1006 EASFVYLP
+1006 EASFIYLP
-1014 NSDVGFDQ
+1014 NSDVGFNQ

-1034 RVFIDSTNRTW
+1034 RVFIDSVSRTW
-1045 EYHPVFNSLF
+1045 EYHPVLNNLF
-1055 IRSGIY
+1055 IRSGLY

-1071 NVGINGKTNA
+1071 YINVNGENSV
-1081 GPGCNY
+1081 GPGCAY
-1087 NEIYIT
+1087 NELIIN
-1093 VFDPISFQPMQQ
+1093 VFDPVSFKPMQ
-1105 NATGDL
+1105 NITGSD
-1111 YGSYNC
+1111 YGSSGC
-1117 QGMAYN
+1117 GFSYN
-1123 RQFNFMYS
+1123 REYGFDFP

-1137 RRKAREFLENIVPE
+1137 RRKAREFLENIVPN
-1151 GAYVVVRSNTSPYYS
+1151 GFYVAIRSNTYPYP
-1166 WGPNTYASVWRAD
+1166 GVNTYAAAWKAD
-1179 TAYYGPGVSLYHTL
+1179 TALYGPGISLYHTL
-1193 KNQGFTSIDN
+1193 KNQGFTSLDN
-1203 YDTTNAFVF
+1203 YDTTTAFAI
-1212 VYKKNSLATYTPSFK
+1212 VYKKNNQATFTPSIK
-1227 FGENIYD
+1227 FTENIYD
-1234 RILLSVVCPTPD
+1234 RILLSVGCPTPD
-1246 TLGYITSPAFGAAKQ
+1246 TLGYTTSPMFGAAKQ

-1268 GSTVDVSASDQP
+1268 GSTVDAIAGDMP

-1288 NGGIETTIMSG
+1288 SAGVETLVMTG

-1306 VDISTINAAQYPF
+1306 VDISTINAIQYPY
-1319 LKLRMRNLD
+1319 LKLRIRNLD

-1341 LTYVPVPEGALTPNV
+1341 LTYVPVPEGAVAPNV
-1356 FFQFKDTLDPGEP
+1356 FFQFKDTLEAGEP
-1369 LNFKVTFKNIS
+1369 LDFKLAFKNIS
-1380 DANFDSLKIKLIV
+1380 EAAFDSIKVKMIV
-1393 TDGNNVQHIISP
+1393 TDKSNVQHPI
-1405 SSRFKPLISGDTL
+1405 SSRFRPLNSGDTL
-1418 NVRNLTTTSGL
+1418 HVRNPTLTSGL
-1429 SGLNTFFLDVNPDN
+1429 SGQNTFYLDVNPDN

-1455 YKTFY
+1455 YRNFY
-1460 VRSDKVNPLL
+1460 VKSDRVNPLL

-1489 HITIK
+1489 HIIIK
-1494 LKDENKWLLLNDTTG
+1494 LKDESKWLLLDDTSG
-1509 AQIQV
+1509 AKIEV
-1514 RYPNGVKRSY
+1514 RYPNGVKRSF
-1524 FFNTSDT
+1524 FFNTNDT
-1531 LKFTPPGNAPNVDN
+1531 LKFTPAGNAPNPDN

-1635 ISKDELGPL
+1635 ITKDELGPL

-1686 RSTDKDNEDNTDKY
+1686 RSTEKYNEDNTDKY

>member
-1 VIKTKRKNSS
+1 
-11 HPDKIIL
+11 

-25 LSIAI
+25 LLIAVP
-30 SGLYATAQT
+30 GLSATAQT
-39 FPYNNEWIDYSKTYY
+39 FPFNNEWIDYSKTYY

-59 KTALYRI
+59 KTSLYRI
-66 SQTVLASNGIGSI
+66 SQTTLASVGIGGA
-79 PAEQFQLWRNGRE
+79 PAEHFQLWRNGRQ

-105 GSDFIEFWGEKNDG
+105 PGDFIEFWGEQNDG
-119 LPDSTLYRDTSF
+119 RPDSTLYRDTSL
-131 ILNSKYGFQTDTAAF
+131 ILSNKYSLQTDTAAF
-146 FLTVNP
+146 FLTINP
-152 AGGNRRLENT
+152 AGGNLRLQNT
-162 VNNTAGNILLPE
+162 VNNVAGNMLPPE
-174 PYFIFTEG
+174 PYFMFTEA
-182 KYFIEQINPGYYV
+182 KYYRDYLNPGYYI

-209 ESIVSVDIYA
+209 ESWVSWDISS
-219 GQSRNEA
+219 GQSRSES
-226 HTLYPYVSGPDATF
+226 HQLFPYTFGPDAVF

-247 SINLRKFRVKLN
+247 GVNQRRFRVKLN
-259 ADSIFGTQMD
+259 ADSIFGIQMD

-275 SSVSVPLT
+275 SSVAVPIAS
-283 KLLNGINTIEIT
+283 LLNGLNNIEIT
-295 NQSDGYYDR
+295 NQSTGAYDR
-304 MVVAQ
+304 LVIAQ
-309 YELNYPRVFNFGNA
+309 YKLSYPRVFNFDGA
-323 INFQFELSANP
+323 INFQFELPANP
-334 AGNYLEIAN
+334 SGNYLEISN
-343 FNYGST
+343 FNYGSA

-356 TNGKRYIGDISNPT
+356 TNGKRYIGDISNPA
-370 LLKFALEPS
+370 LIKFVLEPS
-379 MVDRKFVL
+379 MIGRELVL
-387 ISLEPSNIAAIST
+387 INLEPSNIAAISS
-400 MKQRNFINYSLAAN
+400 MNQRTFINYGLASN

-428 GPGGSNPVEDY
+428 GPAGSNPVENY

-471 HPNSV
+471 HPNSI

-483 RANFSTTPKFV
+483 RGSFSAPPKFV
-494 FMIGHAVEYVQY
+494 FLIGHAVVYDQY
-506 RYSEANPDVE
+506 RYAEGASDPDIE

-533 SADVRQQIPLTPIG
+533 SAEVRQQIPLIPIG
-547 RLSVIDGGEVATY
+547 RLSVIDAGEIAIY
-560 LAKVKEYEAAQTISS
+560 LTKVQEYETTQTVSS
-575 PLIQDKAWMKNI
+575 PLVQDKAWTKNV
-587 VHVIGGSEPG
+587 VHVIGGNEPA
-597 LVAQLTGYMNKYKQI
+597 LVTQLSGYMNKYKNI

-621 VTTFIKSSTETIQA
+621 VTTFKKSSTETIQA
-635 ISDQRMKTLFAEG
+635 LADMHLKELFAEG
-648 LNQVTYFGH
+648 INQLTYFGH

-665 NLDNPEEYNNQGKYP
+665 NLDNPEEYNNPGKYP

-693 NFNPARFYT
+693 NYNPARFYT

-708 KWLLTPNRGAIA
+708 RWLLTPNRGAIA
-720 FIASS
+720 FLASS
-725 NFGIPHYLDIYNTKT
+725 HFGIPHYLDMYNTKT
-740 YTNEA
+740 YTSES
-745 RTMYGKTY
+745 RTMYGRTY
-753 GEILRQTVIDVFAQT
+753 GEILRQSVIDVFTQT
-768 SQLDF
+768 SQLDY
-773 YARMHTEE
+773 YARMHTEQ
-781 NVLHGDPAIRPN
+781 NTLHGDPAIRPN
-793 NHLKPDY
+793 THVKPDY

-815 VADTVFKV
+815 VADTVFRV
-823 DAKYINQGRAVNK
+823 DAKYFNQGRAVNK
-836 DISIK
+836 DISVKI
-841 VERKLPGG
+841 ERKLPGG
-849 NFFTVFID
+849 DFITVLKD
-857 TIPGIRY
+857 TIPGIRFV
-864 EDSVSVIL
+864 DSVSVTL

-884 IRVTIDADNVVDE
+884 IRVTIDADNAVDE
-897 SWENNNTITKD
+897 SYETNNTIIKD

-923 YAIINKQNIKFYAS
+923 FAIVNKQNIKLYAS

-955 DFFNSSYKRTVNI
+955 AFFNSSFKRTVN
-968 TAVGG
+968 TTSSGG
-973 LLEFNPSITFTDS
+973 LLEFDPGITFTDS
-986 TVYFW
+986 TVYYW
-991 RVSPLD
+991 RVSPINGIT
-997 AAGNPSKWD
+997 GNPSKWD

-1014 NSDVGFDQ
+1014 NSDVGFNQ
-1022 SHFYQHTKSFSE
+1022 SHFYQHTKSNSQ

-1045 EYHPVFNSLF
+1045 EYHPVFNQLF
-1055 IRSGIY
+1055 IRTGIY
-1061 PTSSPNAADY
+1061 PQSSPSAADY
-1071 NVGINGKTNA
+1071 YINVNGENSV
-1081 GPGCNY
+1081 GPGCGYDELIIN
-1087 NEIYIT
+1087 
-1093 VFDPISFQPMQQ
+1093 VFDPISFQPMRQ
-1105 NATGDL
+1105 NATGNL

-1123 RQFNFMYS
+1123 REFNFMFS
-1131 LGDTAS
+1131 VGDTAS
-1137 RRKAREFLENIVPE
+1137 RRKAREFLENIAPD
-1151 GAYVVVRSNTSPYYS
+1151 GAYIAIRSGTSPGLPG
-1166 WGPNTYASVWRAD
+1166 WAINTYSAAWAAD
-1179 TAYYGPGVSLYHTL
+1179 TSIYGPGISLYHTL
-1193 KNQGFTSIDN
+1193 KNQGFSSIDQYN
-1203 YDTTNAFVF
+1203 NPSAFVF
-1212 VYKKNSLATYTPSFK
+1212 VYKKNSLATYTPSIK
-1227 FGENIYD
+1227 FSENIYD

-1246 TLGYITSPAFGAAKQ
+1246 TLGYTVSPAFGVAKQ

-1268 GSTVDVSASDQP
+1268 GSTVDATAGDMP
-1280 TVDIIGIN
+1280 TVDIIGVTN
-1288 NGGIETTIMSG
+1288 AGIETTVMSD
-1299 LNTGQQD
+1299 LNPTQQD
-1306 VDISTINAAQYPF
+1306 IDISSINATQYPY

-1341 LTYVPVPEGALTPNV
+1341 LTYVPIPEGAVAPNI

-1369 LNFKVTFKNIS
+1369 LDFKLAFKNIS
-1380 DANFDSLKIKLIV
+1380 EGNFDSIKVKMIV
-1393 TDGNNVQHIISP
+1393 TDKNNVQRDISP
-1405 SSRFKPLISGDTL
+1405 GQRFRPLNGGDTL
-1418 NVRNLTTTSGL
+1418 HVRNLTLTPGL
-1429 SGLNTFFLDVNPDN
+1429 SGQNTFYLDVNPDN

-1455 YKTFY
+1455 YRNFY
-1460 VRSDKVNPLL
+1460 VRSDRTNPIL

-1494 LKDENKWLLLNDTTG
+1494 LKDESKWLLLDDTTG
-1509 AQIQV
+1509 AKIEV
-1514 RYPNGVKRSY
+1514 RYPNGVKRTF
-1524 FFNTSDT
+1524 FFNTNDT
-1531 LKFTPPGNAPNVDN
+1531 LKFTPAGSAPNPDN

-1581 VGFQVI
+1581 VAFQVI

-1609 FTITGAEVPQNIRIQ
+1609 FTITGSEVPQNIRIQ

-1635 ISKDELGPL
+1635 ITKDELGPL

-1686 RSTDKDNEDNTDKY
+1686 RSTEKDNEDNTDKY